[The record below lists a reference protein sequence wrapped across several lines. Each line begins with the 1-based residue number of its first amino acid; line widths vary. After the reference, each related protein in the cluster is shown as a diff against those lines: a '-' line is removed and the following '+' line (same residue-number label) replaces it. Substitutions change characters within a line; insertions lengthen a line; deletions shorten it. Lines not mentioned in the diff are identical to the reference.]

1 MKNKII
7 IPALISIALFSIHP
21 HNMNVKSESNL
32 KNPDTSKFEQ
42 VFFLGLQGNITNV
55 LSYLDTLHDE
65 NLTERQTEIKQKY
78 YSRFRNNDE
87 NYKFITTDIEV
98 IDLMKL
104 YHNYWR
110 GALLDNSLIKQFDSS
125 LTKSVTGFLKKNYNN
140 IINKSEQD
148 LNENFPEYLQEYL
161 LTRRIYAAAG
171 KTGMFFD
178 LLLHAKETEIIYDVT
193 TPEDTIKVKVVFM
206 EDIISNGWEDY
217 ATLGKYY
224 PGGWATTDALFCVKE
239 SYDLGS
245 ENFLVSYLKHEG
257 KHFADYKQFP
267 KLGGTDLEYRAKLV
281 ELSEAKTSLYILI
294 NFFSRNAKY
303 DRQNPHGFANFC
315 ILRDLSHLIFN
326 GELVTDTEKW
336 KTIAFDEINKQATYL
351 LKKNTED
358 LKQAGAE
365 TVIDYIK

>member
-32 KNPDTSKFEQ
+32 QNPDTSKFEQ

-140 IINKSEQD
+140 IIN
-148 LNENFPEYLQEYL
+148 
-161 LTRRIYAAAG
+161 
-171 KTGMFFD
+171 
-178 LLLHAKETEIIYDVT
+178 TEILRHLEKPFIKLELLSQEEVQKEELYWKNLR
-193 TPEDTIKVKVVFM
+193 TIL
-206 EDIISNGWEDY
+206 
-217 ATLGKYY
+217 T
-224 PGGWATTDALFCVKE
+224 
-239 SYDLGS
+239 
-245 ENFLVSYLKHEG
+245 
-257 KHFADYKQFP
+257 
-267 KLGGTDLEYRAKLV
+267 
-281 ELSEAKTSLYILI
+281 
-294 NFFSRNAKY
+294 
-303 DRQNPHGFANFC
+303 
-315 ILRDLSHLIFN
+315 
-326 GELVTDTEKW
+326 
-336 KTIAFDEINKQATYL
+336 L
-351 LKKNTED
+351 LKLPSFISKV
-358 LKQAGAE
+358 L
-365 TVIDYIK
+365 